1 MLRRTDQ
8 LLSLVLIGN
17 NLVNILASALAT
29 IVGMRLYG
37 DLGVAIATGVLTFV
51 VLLFAEV
58 LPKTVA
64 ALYPERI
71 AFPSSLLL
79 VPLQKLMLPVV

>member
-1 MLRRTDQ
+1 MEKLLRRTDQ

-17 NLVNILASALAT
+17 NLVNTLASALAT
-29 IVGMRLYG
+29 IVGMRLSG
-37 DLGVAIATGVLTFV
+37 TLGVAIATGVLNFMM
-51 VLLFAEV
+51 VLLAEV
-58 LPKTVA
+58 LLKTVA

-79 VPLQKLMLPVV
+79 VPL